1 MHLCQGC
8 FWAGELYGW
17 SLPLPLNTSDGWQQD
32 KGERESL
39 EVSLP
44 VCVEWLQGRGW
55 AGVEAEGILRVDYEH
70 GRASSVFP
78 VTSLSHLPM
87 TVTWLLLAWIV
98 GPWELVHQHQ
108 RAGLNQRNEEAQ
120 LRRTS
125 EDVLVSQ
132 GQLVQDPLP
141 LTSLPVLFIPPPLW
155 VS

>member
-1 MHLCQGC
+1 M
-8 FWAGELYGW
+8 
-17 SLPLPLNTSDGWQQD
+17 
-32 KGERESL
+32 
-39 EVSLP
+39 
-44 VCVEWLQGRGW
+44 
-55 AGVEAEGILRVDYEH
+55 DYEH

-87 TVTWLLLAWIV
+87 TVTRVPWAGID
-98 GPWELVHQHQ
+98 GPWDVVHQHQ

-141 LTSLPVLFIPPPLW
+141 LTSLPVLFIPPPL
-155 VS
+155 